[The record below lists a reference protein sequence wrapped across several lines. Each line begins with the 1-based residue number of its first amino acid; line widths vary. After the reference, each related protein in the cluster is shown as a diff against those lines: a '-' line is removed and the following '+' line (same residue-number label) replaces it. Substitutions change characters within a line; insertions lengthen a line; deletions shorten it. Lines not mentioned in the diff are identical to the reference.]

1 MNYKVIIMDRNG
13 HTSKF
18 VLKDE
23 PEISEKTIT
32 LHPTPFYTLTFVI
45 CNLTS
50 YSITK
55 LKGDKHES

>member
-18 VLKDE
+18 VLKNE
-23 PEISEKTIT
+23 PEITDATIT
-32 LHPTPFYTLTFVI
+32 INPTPFYKVVFVI